1 MTRPILPQET
11 GVPQS
16 AVKELHALF
25 HEGSDAEPDL
35 MLDQRILAAARADLA
50 AGRRTQ
56 ARRPSL
62 WWKGWLAPASAIA
75 VAVAVLGLSLG
86 WHVMDQQERDLR
98 SEINAAVGAG
108 KTADEGVGRAAPEV
122 ATTETQSSIN
132 LRPPSEP
139 RAGSKAVQD
148 LPSAEQEQAAARAAR
163 RQATPASPAAPLPVA
178 PAALPPLP
186 VTEQLKKS
194 GRAADY
200 DLRQKR
206 EADDTGNA
214 ASGLASGQGR
224 IEAKRRD
231 ASSSAVTAADL
242 SSGSAASPADDAAT
256 PEAWLKR
263 IRELRAEGRNA
274 EAAQSLARL
283 RVRYPDLVLPDDL
296 INPK

>member
-35 MLDQRILAAARADLA
+35 MLDQRILEAARADLA

-56 ARRPSL
+56 ARRPL
-62 WWKGWLAPASAIA
+62 PWWKGWLAPASAIA
-75 VAVAVLGLSLG
+75 VAALGLSLG
-86 WHVMDQQERDLR
+86 WHVMDEQERDLR
-98 SEINAAVGAG
+98 SEMNAAVGAG
-108 KTADEGVGRAAPEV
+108 KTANEGVGRAAPEV
-122 ATTETQSSIN
+122 VTTEARPSITI
-132 LRPPSEP
+132 RPPAEP
-139 RAGSKAVQD
+139 RAEPKAVQD
-148 LPSAEQEQAAARAAR
+148 LPSAEQEQAAARVAR
-163 RQATPASPAAPLPVA
+163 RQATPASPAAPLPAA

-194 GRAADY
+194 GRADAD
-200 DLRQKR
+200 DLREKR

-214 ASGLASGQGR
+214 ASGLASRQGR
-224 IEAKRRD
+224 SEAKRRD

-242 SSGSAASPADDAAT
+242 SSSTAASPTDDAAT

-263 IRELRAEGRNA
+263 IRELRAEGRSA

-283 RVRYPDLVLPDDL
+283 RVRYPDLVLPEEL